1 MSELDPP
8 SPPES
13 TPPPSPSSSPPSPN
27 APSDRE
33 GRKRRL
39 ESAIPE
45 IVRRALEL
53 GVEKARESPDSL
65 KQFVSELK
73 LPKDIARYL
82 FQQIDDTRSDLF
94 RVVAGEIRDFLDH
107 TNVAGELRKILTTV
121 QFEVN
126 TTIRFT
132 PNSGNEPTPTGKS
145 DPSGKSGDET
155 ETSGDSK
162 TPTPTK
168 KVEAREASSTGD
180 PNETKPASL
189 PKPEIRT
196 AMRVRR
202 HERPHEPRRPHA

>member
-1 MSELDPP
+1 MDPP

-13 TPPPSPSSSPPSPN
+13 TPPPSPPSPPSTN

-45 IVRRALEL
+45 IIRRALEL

-94 RVVAGEIRDFLDH
+94 RVVASEIRDFLDH

-121 QFEVN
+121 QFEIN
-126 TTIRFT
+126 TTIRFS
-132 PNSGNEPTPTGKS
+132 PNGSKEPTPPPGKS
-145 DPSGKSGDET
+145 DPSGNET
-155 ETSGDSK
+155 ESP
-162 TPTPTK
+162 TPAPTK
-168 KVEAREASSTGD
+168 KEASLTGD
-180 PNETKPASL
+180 SNEPKPAPL
-189 PKPEIRT
+189 PKPEIKT
-196 AMRVRR
+196 AVRVRR
-202 HERPHEPRRPHA
+202 HEHHRERGGEPRRPHV